1 MITRTIRSQRTAA
14 CFAVFAV
21 LSTAGGCQK
30 PAARPALTGARVDLM
45 MAAYPDLRNGRFA
58 VIADFERPEHMELFR
73 LTATSPAARF
83 AYDQQRGRRKT
94 GTGCLL
100 FTRGTDDDTLI
111 ISDAN
116 ANNWHLKR
124 NWQPFDMLLMS
135 VFAPQNGLRMQ
146 TIISGGR
153 GADGHASGATI
164 PLSAG
169 WNVARIDLAAM
180 ADHIPLD
187 DVREI
192 KLAVVGS
199 DRPMTIALDDI
210 TVTSVRHDLFGNSDA
225 RDGSLYVQ
233 QIGRRWRVGAAT
245 DEHGFELTFANG
257 QIVAWHD
264 PAGDPHRLRNFV
276 RGAKLGPTPV
286 VVGSEGAS
294 ERDFMRLGPTVVA
307 KSRIMEMNPVRVVV
321 NSDWRFVVDPQT
333 PSEALGARPFQRWVY
348 HIYASGQVYVS
359 VEATAGSP
367 TWTPSELGLALTL
380 ASSPSNGFA
389 IKLIDPAEITL
400 NPSGAAFATA
410 RLKESDTFLLYGV
423 RTEGVATQ
431 MRDASVFT
439 AGGDAPSELL
449 SLVATANR
457 QAGSV
462 TSWSCHL
469 MFGASNSTSPAE
481 ALQRAVAYAA
491 PIPPRIEMDG
501 LAPQQD
507 GTVPPVEFDPVSGC
521 FSITAN
527 GDRVRFTLDGSR
539 QAYFAPTFHIRDA
552 QRRKAWVYVDDE
564 IIRSVAR
571 DAEGHIII
579 QLPEAVRDESVVE
592 VLFQAPDAS
601 NLP

>member
-1 MITRTIRSQRTAA
+1 MIQTHRYQRIAA
-14 CFAVFAV
+14 CFVVFAV
-21 LSTAGGCQK
+21 LASTGGCQK
-30 PAARPALTGARVDLM
+30 PTTRPALTGARVDLM

-83 AYDQQRGRRKT
+83 AYDQQRGRRDT

-100 FTRGTDDDTLI
+100 FTRGTDDDTLA
-111 ISDAN
+111 ISDAG

-135 VFAPQNGLRMQ
+135 VFAPQSGLTMQ
-146 TIISGGR
+146 TIVSGGPR
-153 GADGHASGATI
+153 ADRRASGATI

-192 KLAVVGS
+192 KIAVIGS

-210 TVTSVRHDLFGNSDA
+210 TVTSVRHDLFGDSDA

-245 DEHGFELTFANG
+245 NEHGFELTFANG

-264 PAGDPHRLRNFV
+264 PATDPHRLRNFV

-286 VVGSEGAS
+286 VVGTEGAS

-321 NSDWRFVVDPQT
+321 TSDWRFVVDPRT
-333 PSEALGARPFQRWVY
+333 SGDALGKRPFQRWVY

-359 VEATAGSP
+359 VEATAGTP

-380 ASSPSNGFA
+380 ASTPSNGIA
-389 IKLIDPAEITL
+389 TKILDPAGISL

-410 RLKESDTFLLYGV
+410 RMNESDTFLLYGV
-423 RTEGVATQ
+423 RTEGIATR
-431 MRDASVFT
+431 MRDASVYT

-469 MFGASNSTSPAE
+469 KFGASSSISQAE
-481 ALQRAVAYAA
+481 ALQRAIAYAA
-491 PIPPRIEMDG
+491 PTPPRIEADG
-501 LAPQQD
+501 LAPQRD
-507 GTVPPVEFDPVSGC
+507 GTGSPGGFDPASGC
-521 FSITAN
+521 FNITAS

-539 QAYFAPTFHIRDA
+539 QAYFAPTIRIHDA
-552 QRRKAWVYVDDE
+552 GRREAWVYVNDE

-571 DAEGHIII
+571 DAEGHIIV
-579 QLPEAVRDESVVE
+579 QLPGAVRDKRVVE
-592 VLFQAPDAS
+592 VLFQAPNAPD
-601 NLP
+601 LP